1 MKWFLSRQ
9 LQARGAA
16 PGSAAG
22 CRSSTT
28 ASAAAAAKIIS
39 MSEKFVQMWEH
50 IIQDGVSILKV
61 TGSTQ

>member
-1 MKWFLSRQ
+1 MKWFLCRQ

-16 PGSAAG
+16 PGPAAG

-28 ASAAAAAKIIS
+28 ASAAAKIIS
-39 MSEKFVQMWEH
+39 MSEKFVQVWEQ